1 VLVSPKR
8 HPALV
13 ERTRDDETGVTMKR
27 RLIAGAAALALFA
40 TAASPAFADQGS
52 PGSTF
57 PEQPGANPDTGCA
70 AVLANTGTGISNDS
84 DTAFAIQT
92 GLILDACLVVG

>member
-1 VLVSPKR
+1 
-8 HPALV
+8 
-13 ERTRDDETGVTMKR
+13 MKR
-27 RLIAGAAALALFA
+27 RLAAGVAALALFA
-40 TAASPAFADQGS
+40 TAASPAFADRGS

-57 PEQPGANPDTGCA
+57 PEQPGTNLATGCA

-92 GLILDACLVVG
+92 GLINDACF